1 MESIFMNTEKNKP
14 NKSVLNLSQRQYLRS
29 LDKHVTLQNVSIYY
43 VWKNIRKQYKK
54 YELKI
59 IATKWNADYQMVLIL
74 FRYSRLY

>member
-1 MESIFMNTEKNKP
+1 MNTEKNKP

-59 IATKWNADYQMVLIL
+59 IAAKWHADYQMVLIL

>member
-1 MESIFMNTEKNKP
+1 MESKFMNTEKNKP

-59 IATKWNADYQMVLIL
+59 IAAKWNADYQMVLIL